1 MDADDT
7 DFADLNDK
15 DMDEEK
21 INRLGEPELV
31 YERRR
36 TKISSQRFEKI
47 EQEVW
52 LQDFLRQKHR
62 YFQLMLVEL
71 HIVDFWDVRRDP
83 KQLTIDNG

>member
-52 LQDFLRQKHR
+52 LQDFLRQKH
-62 YFQLMLVEL
+62 
-71 HIVDFWDVRRDP
+71 
-83 KQLTIDNG
+83 